1 MIEHLGAIISRMP
14 LTIDIRPRRPVGG
27 GEEGVS
33 QGYFLFTNFSR
44 VLRLKWADIPINFAL
59 PTAAAQTPTAGDA
72 NPASPR
78 PKSDAPPGNPTD
90 AQRQTARQ
98 LVELLHPDYELS
110 VVLANKLNPFALR
123 LTVETPDNVER
134 VRAAREAESK
144 TLRDTLPALKF
155 ILVEAYAREMTH
167 DQLEDMLKFLGTPP
181 GLAFSRAQGR
191 LPLYF
196 EISGADVWGHYVHSM
211 LVEFCARTACTD
223 KDRELMNEGVGAVDA
238 W

>member
-1 MIEHLGAIISRMP
+1 M
-14 LTIDIRPRRPVGG
+14 GG

-59 PTAAAQTPTAGDA
+59 PAAAAQTPTAGDA

-90 AQRQTARQ
+90 VQRETARQ